1 MLVKKKQELIEEEET
16 DFDSLIEKYF
26 KQFSVVENEE
36 EVNARIEKEAMRK
49 FEKIKNDQQKRLT
62 SIRNEIEGSMIKAAL
77 VDKNQEK
84 VEKVIEVF

>member
-1 MLVKKKQELIEEEET
+1 MVKKKQELIEEEET

>member
-1 MLVKKKQELIEEEET
+1 MIEEEET

-62 SIRNEIEGSMIKAAL
+62 SIRSEIEGSMIKAAL